1 MTNDRTARPSD
12 AHAESQAESP
22 ADARA
27 ETHDETRGREA
38 AAEWMAERAEDENT
52 TSDID
57 GTVTVSDASTPPDP
71 DAYGHA
77 ESDTL
82 AVEDHEPAS
91 REYPRPD
98 PHNGIT
104 QADRQA

>member
-1 MTNDRTARPSD
+1 MSHDETPRPSD
-12 AHAESQAESP
+12 S
-22 ADARA
+22 R
-27 ETHDETRGREA
+27 DEVRDRQA
-38 AAEWMAERAEDENT
+38 AAGWIAERAEGENT

-57 GTVTVSDASTPPDP
+57 GTVTTDDAATPPDP

-91 REYPRPD
+91 RDYPRPD

-104 QADRQA
+104 QADRQV

>member
-1 MTNDRTARPSD
+1 MTNDTTPRPND
-12 AHAESQAESP
+12 AG
-22 ADARA
+22 A
-27 ETHDETRGREA
+27 ETSARMNDETRGQEA
-38 AAEWMAERAEDENT
+38 AAEWIDQRAEGENT

-77 ESDTL
+77 EDDTL

>member
-1 MTNDRTARPSD
+1 MSHDETPRPSD
-12 AHAESQAESP
+12 S
-22 ADARA
+22 R
-27 ETHDETRGREA
+27 DEVRDRQA
-38 AAEWMAERAEDENT
+38 AADWIAERAEGENT

-57 GTVTVSDASTPPDP
+57 GTVTTDDAATPPDP

-91 REYPRPD
+91 RDYPRPD

-104 QADRQA
+104 QSDRQV

>member
-1 MTNDRTARPSD
+1 M
-12 AHAESQAESP
+12 
-22 ADARA
+22 
-27 ETHDETRGREA
+27 THDETQRPGDSSDETRDEARDRHA
-38 AAEWMAERAEDENT
+38 AADWIAERAEGENT

-57 GTVTVSDASTPPDP
+57 GTVTVDEAATPPDP

-91 REYPRPD
+91 RDYPRPD
-98 PHNGIT
+98 AHGGIT
-104 QADRQA
+104 EADRRS

>member
-1 MTNDRTARPSD
+1 M
-12 AHAESQAESP
+12 
-22 ADARA
+22 
-27 ETHDETRGREA
+27 THDETSHETSRPSGSPEEHRGETRDEHRDRQA
-38 AAEWMAERAEDENT
+38 AADWIAERAEGENT

-57 GTVTVSDASTPPDP
+57 GTVTIDDAETVPDP
-71 DAYGHA
+71 DAYGHS

-98 PHNGIT
+98 HHGGIT
-104 QADRQA
+104 QADRRG

>member
-1 MTNDRTARPSD
+1 M
-12 AHAESQAESP
+12 
-22 ADARA
+22 
-27 ETHDETRGREA
+27 THDETSHETSRPSGSSDRTSDETRDRQA
-38 AAEWMAERAEDENT
+38 AADWIAERAEGENT

-57 GTVTVSDASTPPDP
+57 GTVTVDEAETPPDP
-71 DAYGHA
+71 DAYGHS

-98 PHNGIT
+98 HHGGIT
-104 QADRQA
+104 QADRRG